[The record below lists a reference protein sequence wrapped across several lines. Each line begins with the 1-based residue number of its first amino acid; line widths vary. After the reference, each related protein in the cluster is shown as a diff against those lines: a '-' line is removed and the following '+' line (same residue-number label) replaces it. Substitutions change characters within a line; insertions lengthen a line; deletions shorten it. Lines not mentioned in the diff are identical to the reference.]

1 MEETMK
7 MALWYGPGD
16 VRIEERP
23 MFELEEDAII
33 MKVKASLTCGTD
45 VKTYKRGHPSYKPG
59 ISFGHEAAG
68 IVHKKGSKVT

>member
-45 VKTYKRGHPSYKPG
+45 VKT
-59 ISFGHEAAG
+59 
-68 IVHKKGSKVT
+68 